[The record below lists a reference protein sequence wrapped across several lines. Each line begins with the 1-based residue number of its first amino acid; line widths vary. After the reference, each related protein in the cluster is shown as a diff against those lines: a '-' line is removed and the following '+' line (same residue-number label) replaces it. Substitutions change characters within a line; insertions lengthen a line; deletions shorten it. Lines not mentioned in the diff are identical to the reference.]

1 MLDMVKRFA
10 DQSALIS
17 LAGGMEYILWL
28 TVIGKSRTTGWR
40 WRQPGPNGEPPRVRC
55 CKINNTWYISAKE
68 IARFWD
74 RAEAG
79 EFEGEFSGVCAEK
92 QAV

>member
-1 MLDMVKRFA
+1 MVKRFA

-17 LAGGMEYILWL
+17 LAGGMEYHPVADCYRQVAHDRLAL
-28 TVIGKSRTTGWR
+28 APTGSPR
-40 WRQPGPNGEPPRVRC
+40 NGEPPRVRC
-55 CKINNTWYISAKE
+55 CKIDNTWYISAKE

>member
-10 DQSALIS
+10 DQSAMIS

-40 WRQPGPNGEPPRVRC
+40 WRQPGQNGEPPRVRC
-55 CKINNTWYISAKE
+55 CKIDNTWYISAKE

>member
-28 TVIGKSRTTGWR
+28 IVIGKSRTTGWR

-55 CKINNTWYISAKE
+55 CKIDNTWYISAKE

>member
-1 MLDMVKRFA
+1 MVKRFA

-55 CKINNTWYISAKE
+55 CKIDNTWYISAKE
-68 IARFWD
+68 ITGFWE

>member
-55 CKINNTWYISAKE
+55 CKIDNTWYISAKE

>member
-40 WRQPGPNGEPPRVRC
+40 WRQPGPTGEPPRVRC
-55 CKINNTWYISAKE
+55 CKIDNTWYISAKE